1 MRNTKRGARDGR
13 KLVRT
18 GALILVLLL
27 LAFCYTP
34 PGRAMW
40 TEIKRACGLLPFA
53 QSLPDADLTV
63 YVIDVGKADAILIE
77 TPEGAVLSDCATAE
91 QARTVLRVLKQRNIQ
106 KLRAVW
112 ISHADSDHVG
122 GLTQIL
128 REVPAEE
135 VVSSMYTELTGLPE
149 DQTVR
154 TVSAGETVSYGEAE
168 FRVLAPLEDLEST
181 NENSLVYKLCCKE
194 FSMLFCGDIEE
205 KAERLLLDIYGD
217 ALRADV
223 LKVGHHGS
231 KSSSAAAFLDVVN
244 PRIAVI
250 QVGRNNYGHPS
261 PEILK
266 RFTARGILVFRN
278 DLHGAIG
285 LKFQGKNGIRVDT
298 MRKVSA

>member
-18 GALILVLLL
+18 GALVLVLLL

-40 TEIKRACGLLPFA
+40 TELRRACGLLPFA

-91 QARTVLRVLKQRNIQ
+91 QAKTVLRVLKQRNIQ

-128 REVPAEE
+128 WEVPAEE
-135 VVSSMYTELTGLPE
+135 VVTSMYTELTGLPE

-168 FRVLAPLEDLEST
+168 FRVLAPSEDLEST
-181 NENSLVYKLCCKE
+181 NENSLVYKLCYKK
-194 FSMLFCGDIEE
+194 FSVLFCGDIEE
-205 KAERLLLDIYGD
+205 KAERLLLDMYGD
-217 ALRADV
+217 TLRAESFEV
-223 LKVGHHGS
+223 RTGR
-231 KSSSAAAFLDVVN
+231 SSASATSDALLEAVQ
-244 PRIAVI
+244 PQYAVI
-250 QVGRNNYGHPS
+250 SSGEDRNLLPRN
-261 PEILK
+261 ETLK
-266 RFTARGILVFRN
+266 RLADHGIEIFRTDEN
-278 DLHGAIG
+278 GGIAI
-285 LKFQGKNGIRVDT
+285 LTDSAETKIYTENGK
-298 MRKVSA
+298 

>member
-1 MRNTKRGARDGR
+1 MRNTKRGARDGK

-18 GALILVLLL
+18 GALVLVLLL
-27 LAFCYTP
+27 LASCYTP

-40 TEIKRACGLLPFA
+40 TELRRACGLLPFA

-91 QARTVLRVLKQRNIQ
+91 QAKTVLRVLKQRNIQ

-154 TVSAGETVSYGEAE
+154 TVSAGETVSYGEAK

-205 KAERLLLDIYGD
+205 KAERLLPDIYGD
-217 ALRADV
+217 TLQADV
-223 LKVGHHGS
+223 LRCRTT
-231 KSSSAAAFLDVVN
+231 AALRRQAM
-244 PRIAVI
+244 
-250 QVGRNNYGHPS
+250 HC
-261 PEILK
+261 LK
-266 RFTARGILVFRN
+266 LCSRS
-278 DLHGAIG
+278 
-285 LKFQGKNGIRVDT
+285 
-298 MRKVSA
+298 MR

>member
-135 VVSSMYTELTGLPE
+135 V
-149 DQTVR
+149 
-154 TVSAGETVSYGEAE
+154 SYGEAE

-223 LKVGHHGS
+223 LKVPHHGS
-231 KSSSAAAFLDVVN
+231 ASATSDALLEAVQ
-244 PRIAVI
+244 PQYAVI
-250 QVGRNNYGHPS
+250 SSGEDRNLLPRN
-261 PEILK
+261 ETLK
-266 RFTARGILVFRN
+266 RLADHGVEIFRTDENGGIAILT
-278 DLHGAIG
+278 DGAETKICTEN
-285 LKFQGKNGIRVDT
+285 GK
-298 MRKVSA
+298 

>member
-18 GALILVLLL
+18 GALVLVLLL

-40 TEIKRACGLLPFA
+40 TELRRACGLLPFA

-91 QARTVLRVLKQRNIQ
+91 QAKTV
-106 KLRAVW
+106 
-112 ISHADSDHVG
+112 
-122 GLTQIL
+122 
-128 REVPAEE
+128 
-135 VVSSMYTELTGLPE
+135 LPE

-181 NENSLVYKLCCKE
+181 NENSLVYKFCYKE

-217 ALRADV
+217 ALQADV
-223 LKVGHHGS
+223 LKVPHHGS
-231 KSSSAAAFLDVVN
+231 ASATSDALLEAVQ
-244 PRIAVI
+244 PQYAVI
-250 QVGRNNYGHPS
+250 SSGEDRNLLPRN
-261 PEILK
+261 ETLK
-266 RFTARGILVFRN
+266 RLADHGVEIFRTDENGGIAILT
-278 DLHGAIG
+278 DGAETKIYTEN
-285 LKFQGKNGIRVDT
+285 GK
-298 MRKVSA
+298 